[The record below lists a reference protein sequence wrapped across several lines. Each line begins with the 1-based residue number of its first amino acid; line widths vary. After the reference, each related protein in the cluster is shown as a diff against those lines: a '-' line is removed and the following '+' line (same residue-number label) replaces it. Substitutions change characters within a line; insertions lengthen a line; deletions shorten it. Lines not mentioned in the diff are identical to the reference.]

1 MINTIGASAM
11 SSKSFHKHLYSYSL
25 LQKRLKINQIPEICI
40 LTPILV
46 EDPEKKSLKKSIAD
60 RWKEKNS

>member
-46 EDPEKKSLKKSIAD
+46 EDP
-60 RWKEKNS
+60 